1 MDIILIFLVLSVI
14 IVLVLIAINAFLLR
28 YFYQTNKKIDVL
40 LEKGGIKDF
49 KDIFLSQKEKNSGL
63 EERIKEAFQKIKVLE
78 DICETTIRK
87 TSIIRFNPFNEMG
100 GNQSFILALL
110 DDKNNGFLISSL
122 FSNEGNRVYAKTV
135 KNGKSDYILSKEEVM
150 AIDRAMRQETTPRKH
165 DDISSCL

>member
-1 MDIILIFLVLSVI
+1 MDIILISLVLSVI

-135 KNGKSDYILSKEEVM
+135 KNGKSDYILSKEEVT
-150 AIDRAMRQETTPRKH
+150 AIEKAINFK
-165 DDISSCL
+165 